1 MSGDYSRV
9 RFDPKN
15 NFGAVWMQQGRVQLD
30 SDWNEF
36 AALLDRRWRAETTDI
51 IGRGTVPK
59 ETPDGFRIQIASGG
73 LTIGRG
79 RIYVDGLLAENHGK
93 APLEFDPVLGEQY
106 GTLAVPYGE
115 QPYFPNV
122 SVVAPAPT
130 TGGPHLVYLDV
141 WQREVTFL
149 EDLKLIEKAV
159 GVDTTTRRQ
168 TVWQVKILPNVG
180 SGASCGSPLE
190 AWNSLIAPS
199 DGRLSSA
206 AVGVP
211 TNTDPCLLPPS
222 GGYRGLENRLYH
234 VEVHDG
240 GAQGTATFKWSRD
253 NASVATSVT
262 AITALDKL
270 TVASVGRDSVLRF
283 KTGDWIEITDDW
295 LEFARQP
302 GVSPQPAGVM
312 AQVKN
317 VDDANRILTLM
328 TSIPA
333 NLFAADPQGNTDP
346 NRHTRVRRWD
356 QSGQVRDTNGNLLVD
371 LNAPGSK
378 GVIPVPVTGTSIVLE
393 DGVQITFD
401 TAAGGNYKSGDYW
414 NFAARTADASVEELE
429 EAPPLGAHHHFCR
442 LALVS
447 FPNSVTD
454 CRTLWPPEV
463 AGEGCECSVCV
474 SAESHNQGTLTIQMA
489 VEKVKAAGGG
499 TICLGIGTYNLGEA
513 PVPVNISGARSL
525 TLRGQGAQTSLVYA
539 GRGPAIV
546 VSDSTGVTIEKLM
559 LVTAAVESDP
569 LPAIFFTN
577 SNSVSLQ
584 RCAGLRI
591 GVSGSSSAVVGLGGI
606 LVGTT
611 IRENSLLGPVG
622 IGNVAVTAATGAVL
636 AAQQAPLGTLAL
648 TIEDNMLLCSRRGV
662 SFVGASLHA
671 LETRIAGNFIND
683 SAQGGIVATGFV
695 LAGSSLDVH
704 GNEIRAGG
712 RGIVI
717 GTSGARISANSIS
730 FSDQGTGNDAIVLTS
745 GMDKTGIDQCHLLAN
760 RVTNAAGI
768 GIAIETIV
776 KSVMIKNN
784 FIDVAVGGG
793 IVMGDKSSA
802 QVITVE
808 NNRIANIRP
817 QPDNEIVP
825 VVGVRLFDATR
836 AEVVNNTISGVGLQ
850 APTHRCVGVQLAA
863 SSEVRIAGNEIV
875 DIGPPEGNAQTSAG
889 VESIGVFEELE
900 VSGNTVRRSTAAG
913 QTIDSAEWYAVL
925 ISGAQAP
932 PPRLRGV
939 TTFFAARSNTAF
951 LFSPG
956 RLVARALGRESV
968 AVRNNRFDAYGVAE
982 AVMIAVTGACAISDN
997 RCLLR
1002 GREQPAIQSASA
1014 SAIVSSNQVQG
1025 TQGRITVVLKLP
1037 ERGPF
1042 TVVGNITTNA
1052 IEVNGAA
1059 LPAPW
1064 APLNVQGA

>member
-15 NFGAVWMQQGRVQLD
+15 DFAAVLMQQGRVQLD
-30 SDWNEF
+30 SDWNEL
-36 AALLDRRWRAETTDI
+36 AALLDRRWRAETVDV
-51 IGRGTVPK
+51 IGKGTVPK
-59 ETPDGFRIQIASGG
+59 ETPDGFRIQIAAGG

-93 APLEFDPVLGEQY
+93 ATLEFDAVLAELR
-106 GTLAVPYGE
+106 GTLAVPYNE

-130 TGGPHLVYLDV
+130 TGGPHLVYVDV

-149 EDLKLIEKAV
+149 EDPNLVEKAV
-159 GVDTTTRRQ
+159 GVDTTARWQ
-168 TVWQVKILPNVG
+168 TVWQVKVLPNVG

-190 AWNSLIAPS
+190 AWNELIAPS
-199 DGRLSSA
+199 AGRLSSK

-222 GGYRGLENRLYH
+222 GGYRGLENRFYR
-234 VEVHDG
+234 VEIHDG
-240 GAQGTATFKWSRD
+240 GATGTATFKWSRD
-253 NASVATSVT
+253 NASVASAVT

-270 TVASVGRDSVLRF
+270 TVASVGRDSVMHF
-283 KTGDWIEITDDW
+283 KIGDWIEITDDW

-302 GVSPQPAGVM
+302 GVNPPQGVL
-312 AQVKN
+312 AQIKN

-333 NLFAADPQGNTDP
+333 NVFGTDAQGNTDP
-346 NRHTRVRRWD
+346 ARHSRVRRWD

-378 GVIPVPVTGTSIVLE
+378 GVIPVPAAGTSIVLE

-401 TAAGGNYKSGDYW
+401 TPASGKYKIGDYW

-429 EAPPLGAHHHFCR
+429 KAPPLGVHHHFSR
-442 LALVS
+442 LGLVS

-463 AGEGCECSVCV
+463 AGEGCECTVCV

-489 VEKVKAAGGG
+489 VEQVKAAGGG
-499 TICLGIGTYNLGEA
+499 TICLGVGTYNLGEA
-513 PVPVNISGARSL
+513 PIPVNITGARSL

-546 VSDSTGVTIEKLM
+546 VADSTGVTIEKLM

-577 SNSVSLQ
+577 SNSVTLQ

-591 GVSGSSSAVVGLGGI
+591 GVTGSSSAVVGLGGI

-622 IGNVAVTAATGAVL
+622 IGNVAVAAPTGAVL
-636 AAQQAPLGTLAL
+636 AAQQAPLGTLTL
-648 TIEDNMLLCSRRGV
+648 TIEDNMLLCSRRGISLAGV
-662 SFVGASLHA
+662 SLHA
-671 LETRIAGNFIND
+671 LDTRIAGNFIND

-695 LAGSSLDVH
+695 LAGSSLDVY

-717 GTSGARISANSIS
+717 GTSGARINANSVS
-730 FSDQGTGNDAIVLTS
+730 FSDEGAANDAIVLTT
-745 GMDKTGIDQCHLLAN
+745 GMDQTGIDQCHVIAN
-760 RVTNAAGI
+760 RVTNAAGN
-768 GIAIETIV
+768 GIFVETIV
-776 KSVMIKNN
+776 KSALIKNN
-784 FIDVAVGGG
+784 FIDGAVGGG
-793 IVMGDKSSA
+793 IVMSDKSSA
-802 QVITVE
+802 QVIVIE
-808 NNRIANIRP
+808 NNRIANIR
-817 QPDNEIVP
+817 QRSDTEIGSVF
-825 VVGVRLFDATR
+825 GVRLFDAAR
-836 AEVVNNTISGVGLQ
+836 GEVVNNTITGVGLQ
-850 APTHRCVGVQLAA
+850 GPGARCVGVQLAA
-863 SSEVRIAGNEIV
+863 SSEVRVAGNEIV

-889 VESIGVFEELE
+889 VESIGAFEELD
-900 VSGNTVRRSTAAG
+900 VSGNTVRRSAAAT
-913 QTIDSAEWYAVL
+913 QVIDAAEWYAVL
-925 ISGAQAP
+925 ISGAQAV
-932 PPRLRGV
+932 PPRLRAI
-939 TTFFAARSNTAF
+939 TTFFAARTNTAF

-968 AVRNNRFDAYGVAE
+968 TLRNNRFDAYGVAE
-982 AVMIAVTGACAISDN
+982 AVLVAVSGACAISDN

-1002 GREQPAIQSASA
+1002 GREQPAIQSAAA

-1025 TQGRITVVLKLP
+1025 TQGRTTVALKLP
-1037 ERGPF
+1037 DRGPF
-1042 TVVGNITTNA
+1042 TVLGNITTNG
-1052 IEVNGAA
+1052 IEINGAA

>member
-15 NFGAVWMQQGRVQLD
+15 DFAAVLMQQGRVQLD
-30 SDWNEF
+30 SDWNEL
-36 AALLDRRWRAETTDI
+36 AALLDRRWRAETVDI
-51 IGRGTVPK
+51 IGKGTVPK
-59 ETPDGFRIQIASGG
+59 ETPDGFRIQIAAGG

-79 RIYVDGLLAENHGK
+79 RIYVDGLLAENHGR
-93 APLEFDPVLGEQY
+93 APVEFDAVLAEQR
-106 GTLAVPYGE
+106 GTLAVPYNE

-130 TGGPHLVYLDV
+130 TGGPHLVYVDV

-149 EDLKLIEKAV
+149 EDPDLVEKAV
-159 GVDTTTRRQ
+159 GVDTTARWQ

-180 SGASCGSPLE
+180 SGATCGSPLE

-199 DGRLSSA
+199 DGRLSSK

-222 GGYRGLENRLYH
+222 GGYRGLENRLYR
-234 VEVHDG
+234 VEIHDG
-240 GAQGTATFKWSRD
+240 GTNGLATFKWSRD

-270 TVASVGRDSVLRF
+270 TVASVGRDSVMHF
-283 KTGDWIEITDDW
+283 KIGDWIEITDDW

-302 GVSPQPAGVM
+302 GVSPQPQGVL
-312 AQVKN
+312 AQIKS

-333 NLFAADPQGNTDP
+333 NVFATDAQGNTDP
-346 NRHTRVRRWD
+346 ARHTRVRRWD

-378 GVIPVPVTGTSIVLE
+378 GVIPVPAAGMSIVLE
-393 DGVQITFD
+393 DGVQITFN
-401 TAAGGNYKSGDYW
+401 TPAGGKYKIGDYW
-414 NFAARTADASVEELE
+414 NFAARTADASVEELK
-429 EAPPLGAHHHFCR
+429 EAPPLGVHHHFCR
-442 LALVS
+442 LGLVS

-463 AGEGCECSVCV
+463 AGEGCECTVCV

-489 VEKVKAAGGG
+489 VEQVKAAGGG
-499 TICLGIGTYNLGEA
+499 TICLGVGTYNLGEA
-513 PVPVNISGARSL
+513 PVPINISGARSL
-525 TLRGQGAQTSLVYA
+525 TLRGQGAQTNLVYA

-546 VSDSTGVTIEKLM
+546 VGDSTGVTIEKLM

-577 SNSVSLQ
+577 SNSVTLQ

-622 IGNVAVTAATGAVL
+622 IGNVAVRAATGAVL

-662 SFVGASLHA
+662 SFVGVSLHA

-704 GNEIRAGG
+704 GNELRAGG

-717 GTSGARISANSIS
+717 GTSGTRVSANSIS
-730 FSDQGTGNDAIVLTS
+730 FSDQGTGNDAIVLTT
-745 GMDKTGIDQCHLLAN
+745 GMDTTGIDQCHVIAN

-768 GIAIETIV
+768 GIVMETIV
-776 KSVMIKNN
+776 KSAMIKNN
-784 FIDVAVGGG
+784 FIDGAVGGG

-817 QPDNEIVP
+817 RPDNEIVP
-825 VVGVRLFDATR
+825 VVGVRLFDAAR
-836 AEVVNNTISGVGLQ
+836 GEVVNNTISGVGLQ

-863 SSEVRIAGNEIV
+863 SSEVRVAGNEIV
-875 DIGPPEGNAQTSAG
+875 DIGPAEGSAQTSAG
-889 VESIGVFEELE
+889 VESIGVFEELD
-900 VSGNTVRRSTAAG
+900 VSGNTVRRSAAVS

-925 ISGAQAP
+925 ISGAQAA
-932 PPRLRGV
+932 PPRLRGI
-939 TTFFAARSNTAF
+939 TTFFAARSNMAF
-951 LFSPG
+951 LLSPG
-956 RLVARALGRESV
+956 RLVARAAGRESV
-968 AVRNNRFDAYGVAE
+968 TLRNNRFEAYGVAE

-1002 GREQPAIQSASA
+1002 GREQPTIQSAAA

-1025 TQGRITVVLKLP
+1025 TQGRTTVALKLP
-1037 ERGPF
+1037 DRGPF
-1042 TVVGNITTNA
+1042 TVLGNITTNA
-1052 IEVNGAA
+1052 IEINGAVLA
-1059 LPAPW
+1059 APW